1 MKVVVLDLFIHLQFI
16 QWCCQ

>member
-1 MKVVVLDLFIHLQFI
+1 MKSAVLDLFIPLQFI